1 MPVRGTAG
9 GLHRIG
15 GIFGHGRRRLASQYS
30 MERIAQSTKEIGAP
44 ASGAGLDLLLG
55 VVHVALVDRI
65 QRCIRPFRLDQVVFR
80 QLMQAEVDGP
90 VGVNSSTHVT
100 IDVSLRG
107 LVGPFWK
114 LIATRSRSPHDPA
127 RYHGF

>member
-9 GLHRIG
+9 GLRLIG
-15 GIFGHGRRRLASQYS
+15 RIFGHGRRRLASQYS

-55 VVHVALVDRI
+55 VVHVALVDRV
-65 QRCIRPFRLDQVVFR
+65 QRCVRPFRPDQVILR
-80 QLMQAEVDGP
+80 QFMRSEIDAPFGLDSPA
-90 VGVNSSTHVT
+90 HVT

-107 LVGPFWK
+107 L
-114 LIATRSRSPHDPA
+114 
-127 RYHGF
+127 